1 MDLPDSPYQTCDRP
15 DNLSDPEFWT
25 VQNFKSYTSEELGY
39 EALNITDTD
48 HTDLENYH
56 CIIHDTTVLPRWE
69 RLPSKKGI
77 LLPTSHEGLNEIYP
91 DNDQYKCTMFVMP
104 YRVFN
109 FKDVMIEE

>member
-1 MDLPDSPYQTCDRP
+1 MQRHQHDLVTNITVALLERLKS
-15 DNLSDPEFWT
+15 NL
-25 VQNFKSYTSEELGY
+25 SEELGY

-56 CIIHDTTVLPRWE
+56 CIVHDTTVFPRWE